1 MTEEPRD
8 RNAPTEASAGAPA
21 EASREGGTL
30 PFDGKPSGV
39 ERFTTVGE
47 ELRRERELREITLQ
61 EISEETKISIRN
73 LKAIEENEFDLLPGG
88 IYTKNFIRA
97 YCRYLGISDEKMV
110 NHYLYQTSPRQ
121 EPAPRMEEP
130 GKEGPWSG
138 RMLGAVIILAVVA
151 AATAGLVWAVIKHP
165 EWFGFQEGPVSVN
178 SPVAPTTAAVQGP
191 PRPLDFHFL
200 ARNDTWIRVSVDGE
214 ARVVRMLKR
223 GEYFDVTA
231 HREVVLGVDDA
242 GALEWKINGRP
253 ARPLG
258 AEGEVVSDLKVGH
271 HNWRNLLQQEE

>member
-1 MTEEPRD
+1 MTEDPQD
-8 RNAPTEASAGAPA
+8 RNAPAEARA
-21 EASREGGTL
+21 EASREGRTL
-30 PFDGKPSGV
+30 PFDGTPSSV

-73 LKAIEENEFDLLPGG
+73 LKAIEENDFGRLPGG

-97 YCRYLGISDEKMV
+97 FCRHLGISDEKMV

-121 EPAPRMEEP
+121 EPAQRLEEA
-130 GKEGPWSG
+130 GRQGPWSG
-138 RMLGAVIILAVVA
+138 RTLGAIVIFAVVA
-151 AATAGLVWAVIKHP
+151 AATAGLVWAVIRHP
-165 EWFGFQEGPVSVN
+165 EWFGFQEGPASVTT
-178 SPVAPTTAAVQGP
+178 PVAPTAAAVQGP
-191 PRPLDFHFL
+191 PRPIDFHFL
-200 ARNDTWIRVSVDGE
+200 ARDDTWISVSVDGE
-214 ARVVRMLKR
+214 ARVARLLKR

-242 GALEWKINGRP
+242 GALDWKINGRP

-258 AEGEVVSDLKVGH
+258 ADGEVVTDLTVGH
-271 HNWRNLLQQEE
+271 HNWRDLLQQEE